1 MNDLQ
6 INKLSQKVY
15 NEFKIKNE
23 MLRKI
28 ITDNK
33 LFELDNLI
41 VYSIFSFAFHM
52 YFFRI
57 LLLPKYSEQDIK
69 NIFIIC
75 LKKFLNIIDD
85 TNKKN
90 EIIDCINN
98 TFELLDVLMLQ
109 VKNAENKEQSI
120 FAMQEIATLFIE
132 SVQENEN
139 ASSDSVAI
147 LQIVNYFTFLLT
159 DDKFLAQMDN
169 ILNKNLGLGYNKYNN
184 VANKDFGFCTKC
196 GADLDYNKRCTN
208 CGTQY
213 VNTNH
218 LLYIFLTCSIL
229 AIIVFFGIY
238 IYSKLNNNITL
249 ETTNNSQPH
258 KSLRDAIEDG
268 TYYNY
273 FTDNQ

>member
-1 MNDLQ
+1 MNTSALAAFLLSLSVCTLLYCIVPLILKYKNGAYCFKDSLQ
-6 INKLSQKVY
+6 IAFINC
-15 NEFKIKNE
+15 
-23 MLRKI
+23 I
-28 ITDNK
+28 IATMV
-33 LFELDNLI
+33 L
-41 VYSIFSFAFHM
+41 YAFLLYM
-52 YFFRI
+52 NRFNVNIIPLGYF
-57 LLLPKYSEQDIK
+57 LV
-69 NIFIIC
+69 NICI
-75 LKKFLNIIDD
+75 LNI
-85 TNKKN
+85 
-90 EIIDCINN
+90 
-98 TFELLDVLMLQ
+98 
-109 VKNAENKEQSI
+109 
-120 FAMQEIATLFIE
+120 
-132 SVQENEN
+132 
-139 ASSDSVAI
+139 
-147 LQIVNYFTFLLT
+147 
-159 DDKFLAQMDN
+159 
-169 ILNKNLGLGYNKYNN
+169 GYNKYNN

-208 CGTQY
+208 CGAQY

>member
-15 NEFKIKNE
+15 DEFKVKNE
-23 MLRKI
+23 MLRRI

-57 LLLPKYSEQDIK
+57 LLLLKYYEQDIK

-75 LKKFLNIIDD
+75 LKNFLNIIDD

-98 TFELLDVLMLQ
+98 TFELLDVLMFQ

-120 FAMQEIATLFIE
+120 FAMREIATLFIE

-139 ASSDSVAI
+139 ASSDSAAI

-169 ILNKNLGLGYNKYNN
+169 ILNKNLGY
-184 VANKDFGFCTKC
+184 
-196 GADLDYNKRCTN
+196 
-208 CGTQY
+208 
-213 VNTNH
+213 
-218 LLYIFLTCSIL
+218 
-229 AIIVFFGIY
+229 
-238 IYSKLNNNITL
+238 
-249 ETTNNSQPH
+249 
-258 KSLRDAIEDG
+258 
-268 TYYNY
+268 
-273 FTDNQ
+273 